1 MSHAI
6 QEGHTFEPELLKT
19 LGEVFDAEWE
29 LIQPAFDGWPQPSIE
44 SARTILARVALHLA
58 RKGVTDPDALG
69 EKLHRVM
76 RHSYAGVPERR
87 LQ

>member
-1 MSHAI
+1 MKA
-6 QEGHTFEPELLKT
+6 
-19 LGEVFDAEWE
+19 LGDVFDAEWE

-44 SARTILARVALHLA
+44 SARTTLARVALHLA
-58 RKGVTDPDALG
+58 KGMTDPDVLG

-87 LQ
+87 PQ